1 MSSWTVSDST
11 GVQWLTVTPTRAMTR
26 AMIIA
31 PALVAVIAQQYAA
44 GDSQMWPGA
53 FMLLLAWLSARAP
66 DSAAGAFFIA
76 GYAVWWLLSSTDE
89 TSIWSLV
96 AAVSLLAF
104 HSTVAFSAAG
114 PPGQVPDRATVVRW
128 LRDTGMVAL
137 ATWGL
142 WIVVAGLHGTTQSSE
157 VLLGVSLVLVGTLV
171 LISTGP
177 ATELP
182 VSKPTTGGR
191 AHEVG
196 EGYM

>member
-26 AMIIA
+26 LAILA
-31 PALVAVIAQQYAA
+31 PALLAVVAQQYAA

-53 FMLLLAWLSARAP
+53 FLLALAWLSARSP

-89 TSIWSLV
+89 TSLWSLV

-104 HSTVAFSAAG
+104 HSIVAFAAAG

-128 LRDTGMVAL
+128 LRDTGIVAL
-137 ATWGL
+137 ATWGIWL
-142 WIVVAGLHGTTQSSE
+142 VVAGLHGTTQSSE
-157 VLLGVSLVLVGTLV
+157 VLLGLCLVLVGGLV
-171 LISTGP
+171 LLSTGP

-182 VSKPTTGGR
+182 VNKPTVGGR

-196 EGYM
+196 DGYM